1 VEPGVT
7 HSIDLLAV
15 VALTED
21 LPEFGVV
28 RGQVG
33 TVVEF
38 LAPEVYEV
46 EFSDRTGEAYAMA
59 SVEASQLLVL
69 KHQAVGK
76 PTWP

>member
-1 VEPGVT
+1 VEARVA

-21 LPEFGVV
+21 LQEFGVV

-59 SVEASQLLVL
+59 SVEGPKLMVL
-69 KHQAVGK
+69 KHEAVGK